1 MVIRAN
7 DSTLGGAYLRGM
19 TRRKLWSLR
28 RIALGIAVAALV
40 SPAAAS
46 ARPMDVD
53 GIDARTIHELSQPVR
68 GAEDLAFSRRPVQQQ
83 PAPEP
88 KADEAGGYEAG
99 VGSLVGLVLIL
110 AASGTA
116 VVVQRRKARLSP
128 A

>member
-1 MVIRAN
+1 
-7 DSTLGGAYLRGM
+7 M

-28 RIALGIAVAALV
+28 RIALGLAVAALV
-40 SPAAAS
+40 SPAAAN
-46 ARPMDVD
+46 ARPTDVD
-53 GIDARTIHELSQPVR
+53 GIDARTIHALSQPIR

-83 PAPEP
+83 PKTDAGQ
-88 KADEAGGYEAG
+88 AGGYEAG

-116 VVVQRRKARLSP
+116 VVLHHHRRLSP

>member
-1 MVIRAN
+1 
-7 DSTLGGAYLRGM
+7 M
-19 TRRKLWSLR
+19 TRKRYRLR
-28 RIALGIAVAALV
+28 RIALGLAVAALV

-68 GAEDLAFSRRPVQQQ
+68 GAEDSAFSRRRAQQ
-83 PAPEP
+83 PPAAA
-88 KADEAGGYEAG
+88 KHEAAGYEAG

-116 VVVQRRKARLSP
+116 VVIHHTRKARLSP